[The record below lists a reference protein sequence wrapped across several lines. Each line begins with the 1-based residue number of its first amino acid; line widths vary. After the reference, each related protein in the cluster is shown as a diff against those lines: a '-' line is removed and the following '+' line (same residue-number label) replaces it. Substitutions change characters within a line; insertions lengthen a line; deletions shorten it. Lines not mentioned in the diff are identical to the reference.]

1 MASKGKAEKV
11 TEAVL
16 GGDGSP
22 YAARVD
28 GREIVCAYNGSAVAK
43 LPAASGEGVGS
54 GCKRWTG
61 AVRREL
67 ALAVSGALVARN
79 LHGNLVYTVPANEG
93 IDGDR
98 LASGI
103 LVGLSFGGQ
112 LFELTTSV
120 TFDAGALD
128 GEDPLSVVKG
138 NCEIA
143 ARSLVETVMAS
154 RLQP

>member
-1 MASKGKAEKV
+1 MR
-11 TEAVL
+11 L
-16 GGDGSP
+16 QRQRRRQ
-22 YAARVD
+22 AARRVGRGRWKRLQALD
-28 GREIVCAYNGSAVAK
+28 G
-43 LPAASGEGVGS
+43 
-54 GCKRWTG
+54 
-61 AVRREL
+61 L